1 MADFSVDYG
10 QLGDMSRTL
19 NQADKNWEY
28 EVNTINVDSV
38 QGEDGLGDDSVAD
51 STNRVNDNLKQR
63 MLNLQQSVHVL
74 NQFIESVTMQ
84 TSNVDDKL
92 SVEVK
97 TFDICIERDDTT

>member
-28 EVNTINVDSV
+28 EVNNINVDSV

-51 STNRVNDNLKQR
+51 STNQVNDNLKQR

-92 SVEVK
+92 SVAIK
-97 TFDICIERDDTT
+97 KRK

>member
-1 MADFSVDYG
+1 MDFSVDYG

-19 NQADKNWEY
+19 NQADKNWES
-28 EVNTINVDSV
+28 EVNNINVDGV

-63 MLNLQQSVHVL
+63 LLNLQQSVHVL

-92 SVEVK
+92 SVEIK
-97 TFDICIERDDTT
+97 KRK

>member
-1 MADFSVDYG
+1 
-10 QLGDMSRTL
+10 
-19 NQADKNWEY
+19 
-28 EVNTINVDSV
+28 
-38 QGEDGLGDDSVAD
+38 
-51 STNRVNDNLKQR
+51 

-97 TFDICIERDDTT
+97 KRK

>member
-38 QGEDGLGDDSVAD
+38 QGEDGLGDDSVTD
-51 STNRVNDNLKQR
+51 STNRANDNLKQH

-97 TFDICIERDDTT
+97 KRK

>member
-28 EVNTINVDSV
+28 EVNNINVDSV

-51 STNRVNDNLKQR
+51 STNQVNDNLKQR

-74 NQFIESVTMQ
+74 NQFIESITMQ

-92 SVEVK
+92 SVAIK
-97 TFDICIERDDTT
+97 KRK

>member
-28 EVNTINVDSV
+28 EVNNINVDSV

-51 STNRVNDNLKQR
+51 GTNRVNDNLKQR

-92 SVEVK
+92 SVEIK
-97 TFDICIERDDTT
+97 KRK

>member
-1 MADFSVDYG
+1 MVDFSVDYG

-19 NQADKNWEY
+19 NQADKNWES
-28 EVNTINVDSV
+28 EVQNIDVDSA
-38 QGEDGLGDDSVAD
+38 QGENGLGDNSVAD

-63 MLNLQQSVHVL
+63 LLNLQQSVHVL

-92 SVEVK
+92 SVE
-97 TFDICIERDDTT
+97 IEKRE

>member
-51 STNRVNDNLKQR
+51 SMNQANDNLKQR
-63 MLNLQQSVHVL
+63 MLNLQQSVRVL

-92 SVEVK
+92 SVEIK
-97 TFDICIERDDTT
+97 KRK

>member
-1 MADFSVDYG
+1 MVDFSVDYG

-19 NQADKNWEY
+19 NQADENWES
-28 EVNTINVDSV
+28 EVQNIDVDSA
-38 QGEDGLGDDSVAD
+38 QGENGLGDDSVAD

-63 MLNLQQSVHVL
+63 LLNLQQSVHVL

-92 SVEVK
+92 SVE
-97 TFDICIERDDTT
+97 IEKRQ

>member
-1 MADFSVDYG
+1 MVDFSVDYG

-19 NQADKNWEY
+19 NQADENWES
-28 EVNTINVDSV
+28 EVQNIDVDSA
-38 QGEDGLGDDSVAD
+38 QGENGLGDDSVAD

-63 MLNLQQSVHVL
+63 LLNLQQSVHVL

-92 SVEVK
+92 SVE
-97 TFDICIERDDTT
+97 IEKRE

>member
-1 MADFSVDYG
+1 MVDFSVDYG

-19 NQADKNWEY
+19 NQADKNWES
-28 EVNTINVDSV
+28 EVNSINIDGV

-63 MLNLQQSVHVL
+63 LLNLQQSIHVL

-84 TSNVDDKL
+84 TSNVDDKP
-92 SVEVK
+92 SVEIK
-97 TFDICIERDDTT
+97 KRK

>member
-1 MADFSVDYG
+1 MVDFSVDYG

-19 NQADKNWEY
+19 NQADKNWES
-28 EVNTINVDSV
+28 EVNNINVDGV

-63 MLNLQQSVHVL
+63 LLNLQQSVHVL

-92 SVEVK
+92 SVEIK
-97 TFDICIERDDTT
+97 KRK

>member
-10 QLGDMSRTL
+10 QLADMSRTL

-97 TFDICIERDDTT
+97 KRK

>member
-1 MADFSVDYG
+1 MVDFSVDYG

-19 NQADKNWEY
+19 NQADKNWES
-28 EVNTINVDSV
+28 EVNSINIDGV

-63 MLNLQQSVHVL
+63 LLNLQQSIHVL

-92 SVEVK
+92 SVEIK
-97 TFDICIERDDTT
+97 KRK

>member
-51 STNRVNDNLKQR
+51 STNQVNDNLKQR

-92 SVEVK
+92 SVEIK
-97 TFDICIERDDTT
+97 KRK

>member
-84 TSNVDDKL
+84 TNNVDDKL

-97 TFDICIERDDTT
+97 KRK

>member
-1 MADFSVDYG
+1 M
-10 QLGDMSRTL
+10 QNLEPSR
-19 NQADKNWEY
+19 QNWEY

-38 QGEDGLGDDSVAD
+38 QGEDGLGDDSVTD
-51 STNRVNDNLKQR
+51 STNRANDNLKQH

-92 SVEVK
+92 SVEIK
-97 TFDICIERDDTT
+97 KRK

>member
-97 TFDICIERDDTT
+97 KAQIKNHNF

>member
-51 STNRVNDNLKQR
+51 STNRANDNLKQH

-97 TFDICIERDDTT
+97 KRK

>member
-1 MADFSVDYG
+1 MVDFSVDYG

-19 NQADKNWEY
+19 NQADKNWES
-28 EVNTINVDSV
+28 EVQNIDVDSA
-38 QGEDGLGDDSVAD
+38 QGENGLGDNSVAD

-63 MLNLQQSVHVL
+63 LLNLQQSVHVL

-92 SVEVK
+92 SVE
-97 TFDICIERDDTT
+97 IEKRQ

>member
-1 MADFSVDYG
+1 MVDFSVDYG

-19 NQADKNWEY
+19 NQADNNWES
-28 EVNTINVDSV
+28 EVNNINVDGV

-63 MLNLQQSVHVL
+63 LLNLQQSVHVL

-92 SVEVK
+92 SVEIK
-97 TFDICIERDDTT
+97 KRK